1 MGVEY
6 VVRGGL
12 MHCSLGTHD
21 RKINLPVSHGSYVK
35 GDPVMNKKDTATGA
49 NIPFFGICIKTGE
62 ICLPSVTGD
71 WQNPKEDTLVEG
83 QPAITEESI
92 ACCCE
97 GGIITFVTS
106 GQK

>member
-6 VVRGGL
+6 VVRGGV
-12 MHCSLGTHD
+12 MHCSLGTSD

-35 GDPVMNKKDTATGA
+35 GDPIMNKKDTATDA
-49 NIPFFGICIKTGE
+49 NIPFFGLCTKTGE
-62 ICLPSVTGD
+62 ICVPSVTGD

-83 QPAITEESI
+83 QAAITKEST

>member
-6 VVRGGL
+6 VVRGAF

-35 GDPVMNKKDTATGA
+35 GEAILNKKDTATGA
-49 NIPFFGICIKTGE
+49 NIPFFGICTKTGE
-62 ICLPSVTGD
+62 ICV
-71 WQNPKEDTLVEG
+71 PKEDTLVEG
-83 QPAITEESI
+83 QAAITEEST